1 MAPFD
6 SLRSLRVKKS
16 GFTLLE
22 VLVAVAVFAM
32 ISAMVWYS
40 IAQTF
45 RTIEIV
51 QAPGDMLRQARQVTS
66 RVPAEL
72 SAAFLPFNA
81 SPTANVKFEFV
92 GEDEG
97 DTDRVRFA
105 SLAHTKLYADA
116 NESDQSEIEYFC
128 EADSKKGGTYR
139 LFRREDTVIDDRADE
154 GGVTLLMAEDV
165 KEFQL
170 SYYDPQRDEW
180 IEEWDTTRT
189 DQSNRLPYAVRLK
202 LTLIDPDGFERTWFT
217 ASTIRLAKPQE
228 QR

>member
-1 MAPFD
+1 MRRA
-6 SLRSLRVKKS
+6 RKS

-51 QAPGDMLRQARQVTS
+51 QAPGDTLRQARQVTS
-66 RVPAEL
+66 RVPGEL
-72 SAAFLPFNA
+72 SAAYLPFNV

-97 DTDRVRFA
+97 DTDRVRFP

-128 EADSKKGGTYR
+128 EPNPNKGGTYR
-139 LFRREDTVIDDRADE
+139 LFRREDAVLDDRPDE
-154 GGVTLLMAEDV
+154 GGITLLMAEDV

-170 SYYDPQRDEW
+170 TYYDPQRDEW
-180 IEEWDTTRT
+180 TDEWDTTRT
-189 DQSNRLPYAVRLK
+189 EQSNRLPYAFRLK
-202 LTLIDPDGFERTWFT
+202 LTLVDSDGFDRTWFT
-217 ASTIRLAKPQE
+217 AAMIRLAKPQE